1 MHVYMYINDIDYMF
15 YSFNTVNDIRND
27 INANVNRFY
36 IVYNNY
42 RKVSTVISTI
52 TFETFE
58 RVTKTRTSVS
68 ATSCAL

>member
-36 IVYNNY
+36 IVYNN
-42 RKVSTVISTI
+42 
-52 TFETFE
+52 
-58 RVTKTRTSVS
+58 
-68 ATSCAL
+68 